1 MPTENQ
7 ENQTQEE
14 TNPTEQTSNT
24 NPITPP
30 INTDDPL
37 VLEYAD
43 TLKNQIGK
51 LYDSSLDALPVKERI
66 SAMKLIK
73 GVMDKMPV
81 RSEGKPPIEPKP
93 ASMVEKVKN
102 HVERQEAGLNTINT
116 RNPTFNIKL
125 NKGMM

>member
-1 MPTENQ
+1 MSEMQ
-7 ENQTQEE
+7 ENQPQEE
-14 TNPTEQTSNT
+14 KNPIEQTSNT
-24 NPITPP
+24 NPIIQP
-30 INTDDPL
+30 TDDPL

-51 LYDSSLDALPVKERI
+51 LYDSSLDALPLKERI

-102 HVERQEAGLNTINT
+102 HVERQESGLNTINT
-116 RNPTFNIKL
+116 KNPVFNIKL